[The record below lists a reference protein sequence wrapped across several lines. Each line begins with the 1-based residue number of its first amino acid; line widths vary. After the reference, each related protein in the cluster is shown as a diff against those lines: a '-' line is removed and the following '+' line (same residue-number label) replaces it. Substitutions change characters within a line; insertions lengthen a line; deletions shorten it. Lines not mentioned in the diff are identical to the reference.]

1 MRRPP
6 VCIFALLL
14 CSPLIAQI
22 PVPPQS
28 PRQALI
34 EMFFASGPNHLEK
47 HLPDATRN
55 TLKKMASANVVNT
68 LGAFDMIA
76 SQAKASGTKLETFDT
91 GPILFQAEDPRAG
104 GKVDLTVER
113 DDLSGDEDQ
122 IELALHMTK
131 DAKEQ
136 TLPFTPRFTFTMK
149 TESDV
154 WRLNEISLTVRL
166 PLADPEFLKSIEE
179 RQRTQNEQVATW
191 KLQAIINAE
200 NSFHSVHGAY
210 ACSLSDLRRVSK
222 ESNDGK
228 SATVNMLSGDLASG
242 NSAGYIFA
250 ISGCDGVR
258 YEIAAE
264 PATPDSNQRAFCS
277 DESGKVRSSTNGK
290 ATTCL
295 SSGTPVPNSAA
306 VFTGAAPAMGTS
318 TGQSS
323 PEGTVAAPRRV
334 RVSQG
339 VSDALIVSKV
349 PPVYPP
355 EARAAKVQGDVL
367 LKVRISKAGDV
378 QEVNL
383 ISGHPLLAGSAIDAV
398 KQWKYK
404 PYLLNGNPVE
414 VETQAKVNFTL
425 SAN

>member
-14 CSPLIAQI
+14 SLPLAAQA
-22 PVPPQS
+22 PAPPQS

-34 EMFFASGPNHLEK
+34 EMFFGSTPNHLEK

-55 TLKKMASANVVNT
+55 TLTKMASGNGVNT
-68 LGAFDMIA
+68 IAAFDMIA
-76 SQAKASGTKLETFDT
+76 SQAKANGAKLETFDT
-91 GPILFQAEDPRAG
+91 GPILFQAEDPRTG
-104 GKVDLTVER
+104 GKVEITVER

-131 DAKEQ
+131 DGKEQ
-136 TLPFTPRFTFTMK
+136 SLPFTPRFTFTMK
-149 TESDV
+149 SESDV
-154 WRLNEISLTVRL
+154 WRLNEISVTVRL
-166 PLADPEFLKSIEE
+166 PLADPAFLKSIEE
-179 RQRTQNEQVATW
+179 RQRGQNEQAATW
-191 KLQAIINAE
+191 KLQTIINAE
-200 NSFHSVHGAY
+200 NSYHAVHGTY
-210 ACSLSDLRRVSK
+210 ACTLSDLRRVSR

-228 SATVNMLSGDLASG
+228 SATVDMLSGDLASG
-242 NSAGYIFA
+242 KSAGYIFA
-250 ISGCDGVR
+250 ISGCDGGR

-264 PATPDSNQRAFCS
+264 PATPDSGQRAFCS
-277 DESGKVRSSTNGK
+277 DESGKVRAATNGK
-290 ATTCL
+290 ATACI
-295 SSGTPVPNSAA
+295 SSGTPVPNPAGA
-306 VFTGAAPAMGTS
+306 FTGAAPAIGVATAQ
-318 TGQSS
+318 QSA
-323 PEGTVAAPRRV
+323 GTVAIAQRV

-339 VSDALIVSKV
+339 VSNALIISKV

-355 EARAAKVQGDVL
+355 EARAEKIEGDVL
-367 LKVRISKAGDV
+367 VRVRISKTGDV
-378 QEVNL
+378 LEVNL
-383 ISGHPLLAGSAIDAV
+383 ISGHPLLAAAAIDAV